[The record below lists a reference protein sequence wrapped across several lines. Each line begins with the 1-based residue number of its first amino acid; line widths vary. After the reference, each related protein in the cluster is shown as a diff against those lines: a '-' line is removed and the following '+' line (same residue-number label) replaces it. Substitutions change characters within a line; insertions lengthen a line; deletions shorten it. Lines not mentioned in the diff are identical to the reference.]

1 MRNKTRSLLS
11 VFIILLIAS
20 LATQTARAGKF
31 HFNSIN
37 FSLGGS
43 LLFQGTLVGL
53 GNEEGEVTLLGFGEV
68 TALCENNGGKQA
80 PGRNPI
86 VVSVVE
92 SGVFNTN
99 SNGRALVEVI
109 APDPEVP
116 EFAPS
121 PTPKQAGC
129 PNGNWNVVGIVEG
142 STNWTGAEIIVR
154 DEAQQVR
161 IHQTYNC
168 TTFFEDGVGVAISCE
183 ET

>member
-1 MRNKTRSLLS
+1 MRNRTRGLLS
-11 VFIILLIAS
+11 VVIILMIAS
-20 LATQTARAGKF
+20 LFTQTVRAGKF
-31 HFNSIN
+31 HFNSID

-43 LLFQGTLVGL
+43 LLFQGSLVGL
-53 GNEEGEVTLLGFGEV
+53 GNEQGEVTLLGYGEV
-68 TALCENNGGKQA
+68 TALCENNGGNQA

-92 SGVFNTN
+92 SGVFNTY

-109 APDPEVP
+109 APDPEAP

-121 PTPKQAGC
+121 PTSKEAGC
-129 PNGNWNVVGIVEG
+129 PNVNWNVVGIVKG
-142 STNWTGAEIIVR
+142 STNWTGAEIIVE
-154 DEAQQVR
+154 DEAQQMR

-168 TTFFEDGVGVAISCE
+168 TTFFENGVGIDISCE